1 MMRLH
6 IFLLLQLTALPFY
19 AQQVPAS
26 PDKPWPVPS
35 VSNDSR
41 FRAELA
47 QNAAR
52 PTALNLDTVYSLPDL
67 VDFAER
73 NNPETRV
80 LWERAKERAAA
91 VGVARSA
98 LLPTVAAVASASVN
112 QYSLFDGKFNHENTT
127 LFPASLGL
135 TYTLLDFGAR
145 RAKIDIATANLLAA
159 DFAFNNVH
167 RNLAFQVAEA
177 YYRLLDALSQDNAAR
192 ATLSD
197 AQTLREA
204 VEAKLSSGLATLPD
218 VLEARAAA
226 AQAEYELASIQG
238 LEETAHGALATV
250 LGVSPTVAFQV
261 QDVSRV
267 PISGTTIDEPVQT
280 IMARALAQR
289 PDLLAQVARIRATD
303 AAINQARS
311 AYAPILSFSGNWGHT
326 NAIGQQ
332 KGGPEVHSAIYPY
345 QAQFNLSWTIF
356 DGGVRKNE
364 VIRARSEKRE
374 AQAQAA
380 VSRDQIENEIW
391 TAYSH
396 LKTAQREQAAANAL
410 LEAADQSFTAAM
422 EAFRAGVRTLIDVTS
437 AQRSLARARAVQV
450 AARVLLFSSVAD
462 LAYRAGEPIPAAQ
475 H

>member
-1 MMRLH
+1 MTH
-6 IFLLLQLTALPFY
+6 
-19 AQQVPAS
+19 
-26 PDKPWPVPS
+26 
-35 VSNDSR
+35 DSQ

-47 QNAAR
+47 QTSVR
-52 PTALNLDTVYSLPDL
+52 PTGFDLNITYTLPDL

-80 LWERAKERAAA
+80 VWERAKERAAA
-91 VGVARSA
+91 VGIARSA
-98 LLPTVAAVASASVN
+98 LLPTVAAVASASMN
-112 QYSLFDGKFNHENTT
+112 QYSLFTDKFNHEDTT
-127 LFPASLGL
+127 LFPASLNL

-145 RAKIDIATANLLAA
+145 RAKIDIAKANLLVA
-159 DFAFNNVH
+159 DFAFNNTH

-192 ATLSD
+192 ATLND

-204 VEAKLSSGLATLPD
+204 VEAKLASGLATLPD

-250 LGVSPTVAFQV
+250 LGISPTVAFQV
-261 QDVSRV
+261 QDVSQV
-267 PISGTTIDEPVQT
+267 PISGTSIDEPVQT

-303 AAINQARS
+303 AEIKQARS
-311 AYAPILSFSGNWGHT
+311 AYAPLLSFSGNWGHT
-326 NAIGQQ
+326 NAMGQQ

-356 DGGVRKNE
+356 DGGARKSE
-364 VIRARSEKRE
+364 VIRARSENRE
-374 AQAQAA
+374 AQAQVA

-391 TAYSH
+391 TSYSH
-396 LKTAQREQAAANAL
+396 LKTARRQQEAADAL
-410 LEAADQSFTAAM
+410 LEAADQSYSAAM
-422 EAFRAGVRTLIDVTS
+422 EAFRAGVRTVIDVTS
-437 AQRSLARARAVQV
+437 TQRNLARARALQV
-450 AARVLLFSSVAD
+450 GARVLLFSSVAD
-462 LAYRAGEPIPAAQ
+462 LAYRAGEPIPAEQ